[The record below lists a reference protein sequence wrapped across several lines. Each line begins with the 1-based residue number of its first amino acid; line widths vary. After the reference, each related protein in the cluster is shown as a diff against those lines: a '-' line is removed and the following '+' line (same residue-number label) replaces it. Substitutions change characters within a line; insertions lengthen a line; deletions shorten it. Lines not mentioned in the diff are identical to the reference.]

1 MKQLSTSFLTG
12 LILLLS
18 SPLIAQ
24 AEGMGAFAAAAS
36 SPVAMGQ
43 AADAKKTAKRPV
55 KFDIYRYESDKVK
68 PDSVVTIDNPW
79 GDIRIRTHRA
89 LNVKIEGTVQR
100 IGDDAPVPTYKPVE
114 KDGVLSFG
122 IEIPGAVYEPRSN
135 RVDLVIYLPQKMKI
149 AVKTKDGTIEAK
161 KTISSIDATSESG
174 KIVITNHGNVKAK
187 SDKGLVQV
195 QPMYS
200 GWGEIDVTAG
210 EAGAVAFLPDGDNF
224 AVEVTGATELQTEFE
239 LEGELPGAMKMER
252 GIAKDTYTIQSAGPV
267 KVLKTV
273 VVKRAPHGSGSMY
286 GTLRQQQAD
295 RARAEREAKE
305 AKAKEEAAKKA
316 ADDKK

>member
-12 LILLLS
+12 VVLLLS

-24 AEGMGAFAAAAS
+24 AEGLGAFGAAATTPA
-36 SPVAMGQ
+36 AMGQ
-43 AADAKKTAKRPV
+43 AADTKKAAKRPV

-68 PDSVVTIDNPW
+68 PDSVVSIDNPW

-100 IGDDAPVPTYKPVE
+100 IGEDAPIPTYKPVE

-122 IEIPGAVYEPRSN
+122 IEIPGASYEPRSN

-149 AVKTKDGTIEAK
+149 AVATKDGTIESK
-161 KTISSIDATSESG
+161 KTIASIDATSESG
-174 KIVITNHGNVKAK
+174 KIVITNHGSVTAK
-187 SDKGLVQV
+187 SDEGLVQV
-195 QPMYS
+195 QPMYG
-200 GWGEIDVTAG
+200 GWGEINVTSG
-210 EAGAVAFLPDGDNF
+210 KAGAVAFLPDGDNF
-224 AVEVTGATELQTEFE
+224 AVEVAGATELETEFE
-239 LEGELPGAMKMER
+239 LEGELPGTMKMER
-252 GIAKDTYTIQSAGPV
+252 GIAKDTYKIQSAGPV

-295 RARAEREAKE
+295 RARAAREAKE
-305 AKAKEEAAKKA
+305 KA
-316 ADDKK
+316 AEMAAGKDKK